1 MLRPPVDQHRPEA
14 RLEGSGF
21 QIMIDYNYPV
31 FDMTAE
37 ERGFLDFRD
46 HLHVGERAPD
56 FPLEDLESGATVRLK
71 DLWAKGP
78 VVIEFGSF
86 T

>member
-1 MLRPPVDQHRPEA
+1 MAE
-14 RLEGSGF
+14 
-21 QIMIDYNYPV
+21 YNYST
-31 FDMTAE
+31 FDIKTEMDPF
-37 ERGFLDFRD
+37 GNFQNM
-46 HLHVGERAPD
+46 LHVGGRAPD
-56 FPLEDLESGATVRLK
+56 FPLEDLASGETVQMK